1 MEAPLLDFVLDVA
14 QVFFADIS
22 QDFAEHPFECVV
34 LDGSSLRLTWWGDCG
49 IAVVTDIESGAE
61 AMAAL
66 VGSIS
71 IALLEASN
79 IVFCPKYTRDDDLV
93 KRYTFYI

>member
-1 MEAPLLDFVLDVA
+1 MEATLLDFVLDVT
-14 QVFFADIS
+14 QVFFSDIT
-22 QDFAEHPFECVV
+22 QHFAQHPFECVV
-34 LDGSSLRLTWWGDCG
+34 LNSSSGWFTWRRDCG